1 MNITLIG
8 MPGVG
13 KSTIG
18 KELAK
23 KLDYKFIDTDKLIEK
38 EFGLKLYKL
47 IQNVG
52 EDKFLEIEEKT
63 NLELGKFNNCVISP
77 GGSTVYSSKAMEFL
91 KKSSIVIFL
100 DSRIEIITKRLI
112 NQETRGIIGLKKGL
126 KNLFKERQR
135 LYKRYAD
142 IIIETADNPK
152 KVVRDII
159 KITQK
164 YSTKNL
170 KDKFKN

>member
-1 MNITLIG
+1 

-38 EFGLKLYKL
+38 KFGLKLYKL

-77 GGSTVYSSKAMEFL
+77 GGSIVYSSKAMEFL

-126 KNLFKERQR
+126 KNLFKERQE